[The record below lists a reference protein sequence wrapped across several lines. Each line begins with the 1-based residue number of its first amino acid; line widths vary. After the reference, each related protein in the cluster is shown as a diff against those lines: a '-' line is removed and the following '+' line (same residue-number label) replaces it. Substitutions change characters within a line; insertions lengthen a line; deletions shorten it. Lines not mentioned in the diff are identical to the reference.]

1 MIWLHTDF
9 DTLIFRKLP
18 PSAVNQAP
26 TFPLDTVL
34 SSNSNGNS
42 AENIDVPDN
51 SNHQNNNNNKFRM
64 TLKQKLSSCLL
75 PLPTTGNS
83 CNNHHATTGK
93 LQDHAYD
100 MLGKTN
106 STVY

>member
-1 MIWLHTDF
+1 M
-9 DTLIFRKLP
+9 
-18 PSAVNQAP
+18 NQAP

-93 LQDHAYD
+93 FQDHAYD
-100 MLGKTN
+100 MLGKKLEFLKQKLE
-106 STVY
+106 TVIRMRHDT